1 MPPESYLLLIGELNG
16 CSQHLQELGQSADRE
31 IIQSMIIKYNK
42 QYFKVKKAYEQ
53 ESECNRS

>member
-1 MPPESYLLLIGELNG
+1 MEPEQYLLLISELNG
-16 CSQHLQELGQSADRE
+16 CSQHLQKLGQLADRE
-31 IIQSMIIKYNK
+31 VIQSMIIKYNK